1 MRTKSFA
8 LKTAAFIAAAAL
20 TSGAAAPVSGT
31 FAPAPATA
39 YADDYSEVKQDGLTI
54 LKYSDHAEISN
65 CDMSATS
72 VEIPASVDGVPVTVI
87 QMYAFQPTEITE
99 ITIPDSVKEIG
110 NYAFS
115 GNKELKS
122 VTISDSIEK
131 IGLRAF
137 EQCPKLETVELP
149 DKVFDMGAK
158 VFSETPWLEAHRDS
172 NSLVIVNNML
182 IDAEGA
188 EGDIVIPSNVKYIS
202 PSAFQ
207 RNPQLTS
214 VVVPSGVTKL
224 NDNVFALCGAL
235 KSVELKGVESIDCMA
250 FYDTPQLT
258 ELKLSGK
265 LKSID
270 SMAFMDTTCASTITF
285 YGSKET
291 WDKVQK
297 PEDDA
302 YLKNATYIFIDEP
315 IDDPDDPKPSLL
327 GDANLDGK
335 VTIADG
341 TAILQSIANQ
351 DKYALNDEAKLNAD
365 CCNPGDGVTAADA
378 LTIKKLDAGVI
389 QTLPELTE

>member
-1 MRTKSFA
+1 MRTRRTGF
-8 LKTAAFIAAAAL
+8 KTAAFIAAAAL
-20 TSGAAAPVSGT
+20 TLGAAVPLSGAFT
-31 FAPAPATA
+31 PAPTTA
-39 YADDYSEVKQDGLTI
+39 FAADYTEVKQGDLTI
-54 LKYSDHAEISN
+54 YKYSDHAEINN

-72 VEIPASVDGVPVTVI
+72 VDIPTSVDGLPVTAI
-87 QMYAFQPTEITE
+87 QMYAFQPTKITS
-99 ITIPDSVKEIG
+99 ITIPDSIKEIG

-115 GNKELKS
+115 GNKELES
-122 VTISDSIEK
+122 VTIPDSVEK
-131 IGLRAF
+131 IGIRAF

-149 DKVFDMGAK
+149 DKVFGIGAK
-158 VFSETPWLEAHRDS
+158 VFSETPWIKAHRDS
-172 NSLVIVNNML
+172 DSLVIVNNML

-188 EGDIVIPSNVKYIS
+188 EGDIIVPSSVKYIS

-207 RNPQLTS
+207 KNPKLTS

-224 NDNVFALCGAL
+224 NDNVFALCENL

-250 FYDTPQLT
+250 FYNDPKLT

-270 SMAFMDTTCASTITF
+270 NEAFYDTTCASTITF
-285 YGSKET
+285 YGSKDT
-291 WDKVQK
+291 WDKVTK
-297 PEDDA
+297 PADDA
-302 YLKNATYIFIDEP
+302 YLKNATYIFDESHIDE
-315 IDDPDDPKPSLL
+315 PDDPKPSLL

-389 QTLPELTE
+389 KTLPELTE